1 MNHGVSLRAGYCVHM
16 KSMIREVLPSQNC
29 AAVLGQQLLALSA
42 MATCILH
49 RSMCVQ
55 SQGYCAAVQCSC
67 AVQLCSAAQGH
78 TARDALDSV
87 HTRISIIPWLLH
99 SWELFNAFKWCMS
112 TTFKIHS
119 LWATTLG
126 LFGRKLKFLWLGN
139 CDYAPDYPTE
149 FFVLTWRH
157 LGTVDKNGT

>member
-1 MNHGVSLRAGYCVHM
+1 M

-67 AVQLCSAAQGH
+67 AVQP
-78 TARDALDSV
+78 RDTLPGM
-87 HTRISIIPWLLH
+87 PWIRYTLEFQLFLGCCTVENFLMLL
-99 SWELFNAFKWCMS
+99 
-112 TTFKIHS
+112 
-119 LWATTLG
+119 
-126 LFGRKLKFLWLGN
+126 
-139 CDYAPDYPTE
+139 
-149 FFVLTWRH
+149 
-157 LGTVDKNGT
+157 NGV